1 MMQKKNADIRRSL
14 DLILLSVFRLSRTDG
29 TTIGT
34 GSAIDAFCGVDDV
47 FSVAG
52 FNCSDGAVFCA
63 GSAFDAKIVDFVSH
77 GDILLKKI
85 FCFKI
90 ILRFLLRTFVLLFR
104 REDVLQRL
112 C

>member
-1 MMQKKNADIRRSL
+1 MSSRERRCAHEKSL
-14 DLILLSVFRLSRTDG
+14 GHVPLHPAAGRLRRANRAG
-29 TTIGT
+29 IGT

-85 FCFKI
+85 
-90 ILRFLLRTFVLLFR
+90 LF
-104 REDVLQRL
+104 
-112 C
+112 